1 MPVIVPKHGD
11 ESPVARTLLA
21 MADDARDVKTNSDN
35 GFSFLVPDYLYERY
49 VNGGTGE
56 GNGQETEVTE
66 EVQRRRPGRPR
77 KTQPPKEGD

>member
-11 ESPVARTLLA
+11 EGPVARTLLA

-35 GFSFLVPDYLYERY
+35 GFSFIVPDYLYERY
-49 VNGGTGE
+49 VNGGTGSE
-56 GNGQETEVTE
+56 DEQAPVVTE

-77 KTQPPKEGD
+77 KIQPPKEGD